1 MAKILVVTSGKGG
14 VGKTTTSA
22 AIGTGLALRGHKTVI
37 VDFDVG
43 LRNLDLIMG
52 CERRVVY
59 DFVNVVNGEANLQ
72 QALIKDKRLENL
84 YVLAAS
90 QTRDKDALTKEGVE
104 KVLMELKQTFE
115 YVVCDSPAGIET
127 GAHLAMYFA
136 DEAIVVTNPEVSS
149 VRDSDRMLGL
159 LASKSK
165 RAEEGQDPIKEHLL
179 LTRYNPE
186 RVSSGEMLG
195 VEDVK
200 EILAVTLLGVIPESQ
215 AVLKASN
222 QGVPV
227 ILDDQSDAGQAYSD
241 AVDRLL
247 GKSVEHRFL
256 DVKKKGFFRA
266 NKKPSTASVAKE
278 RLQII
283 VAHERGQRSTPDYL
297 PALQKE
303 LVEVIRKYVNIG
315 NDDVHVALEND
326 GSCSILELNIT
337 LPDR

>member
-1 MAKILVVTSGKGG
+1 MARIIVVTSGKGG
-14 VGKTTTSA
+14 VGKTTSSA
-22 AIGTGLALRGHKTVI
+22 AIATGLAQKGKKTVVI
-37 VDFDVG
+37 DFDIG

-90 QTRDKDALTKEGVE
+90 QTRDKDALTKEGVG
-104 KVLMELKQTFE
+104 KVLAELKETFE

-186 RVSSGEMLG
+186 RVNNGEMLG

-247 GKSVEHRFL
+247 GKTVEHRFL
-256 DVKKKGFFRA
+256 DVKKKGFF
-266 NKKPSTASVAKE
+266 E
-278 RLQII
+278 RIF
-283 VAHERGQRSTPDYL
+283 G
-297 PALQKE
+297 
-303 LVEVIRKYVNIG
+303 G
-315 NDDVHVALEND
+315 N
-326 GSCSILELNIT
+326 
-337 LPDR
+337 

>member
-1 MAKILVVTSGKGG
+1 LAKILVVTSGKGG

-72 QALIKDKRLENL
+72 QALIKDKKIEGL

-90 QTRDKDALTKEGVE
+90 QTRDKEALTKEGVE
-104 KVLMELKQTFE
+104 KVLMELKESFE
-115 YVVCDSPAGIET
+115 YIVCDSPAGIET

-159 LASKSK
+159 LASKSR
-165 RAEEGQDPIKEHLL
+165 RAERNEDPIKEHLL

-186 RVSSGEMLG
+186 RVSKGEMLG

-227 ILDDQSDAGQAYSD
+227 ILDEQSDAGQAYSD

-247 GKSVEHRFL
+247 GKDREHRFL
-256 DVKKKGFFRA
+256 DVQKKGFF
-266 NKKPSTASVAKE
+266 E
-278 RLQII
+278 RLF
-283 VAHERGQRSTPDYL
+283 G
-297 PALQKE
+297 
-303 LVEVIRKYVNIG
+303 G
-315 NDDVHVALEND
+315 N
-326 GSCSILELNIT
+326 
-337 LPDR
+337 

>member
-90 QTRDKDALTKEGVE
+90 QTRDEDALTKEGVE

-186 RVSSGEMLG
+186 RVSNGEMLG

-256 DVKKKGFFRA
+256 DVKKKGFF
-266 NKKPSTASVAKE
+266 E
-278 RLQII
+278 RIF
-283 VAHERGQRSTPDYL
+283 G
-297 PALQKE
+297 
-303 LVEVIRKYVNIG
+303 G
-315 NDDVHVALEND
+315 N
-326 GSCSILELNIT
+326 
-337 LPDR
+337 

>member
-22 AIGTGLALRGHKTVI
+22 AIGTGLALRGHRTVI

-72 QALIKDKRLENL
+72 QALIKDKKIEGL

-90 QTRDKDALTKEGVE
+90 QTRDKEALTKEGVE
-104 KVLMELKQTFE
+104 KVLMELKETFE
-115 YVVCDSPAGIET
+115 YIVCDSPAGIET

-159 LASKSK
+159 LASKSR
-165 RAEEGQDPIKEHLL
+165 RAENGEDPIKEHLL

-186 RVSSGEMLG
+186 RVSKGEMLG

-247 GKSVEHRFL
+247 GKDREHRFL
-256 DVKKKGFFRA
+256 DVQKKGFF
-266 NKKPSTASVAKE
+266 E
-278 RLQII
+278 RLF
-283 VAHERGQRSTPDYL
+283 G
-297 PALQKE
+297 
-303 LVEVIRKYVNIG
+303 G
-315 NDDVHVALEND
+315 N
-326 GSCSILELNIT
+326 
-337 LPDR
+337 

>member
-90 QTRDKDALTKEGVE
+90 QTRDKDALTKEGVG
-104 KVLMELKQTFE
+104 KVLAELKENFE
-115 YVVCDSPAGIET
+115 FVVCDSPAGIET

-186 RVSSGEMLG
+186 RVSNGEMLG

-247 GKSVEHRFL
+247 GKTVEHRFL
-256 DVKKKGFFRA
+256 DVKKKGFF
-266 NKKPSTASVAKE
+266 E
-278 RLQII
+278 RIF
-283 VAHERGQRSTPDYL
+283 G
-297 PALQKE
+297 
-303 LVEVIRKYVNIG
+303 G
-315 NDDVHVALEND
+315 N
-326 GSCSILELNIT
+326 
-337 LPDR
+337 